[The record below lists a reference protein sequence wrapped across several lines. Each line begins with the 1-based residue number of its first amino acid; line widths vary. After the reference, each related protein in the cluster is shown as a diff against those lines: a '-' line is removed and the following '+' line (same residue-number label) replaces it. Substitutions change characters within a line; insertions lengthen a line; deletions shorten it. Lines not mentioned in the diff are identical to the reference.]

1 MIKKNE
7 LIELMINN
15 SVEENKD
22 ESNLDLLATVM

>member
-22 ESNLDLLATVM
+22 ESNLDLLATVI